1 VACEEAPAIITP
13 NMERL
18 DMGAICLQNKSR
30 IEAFLRKN
38 VYLHIYSIGDL
49 DDFFWP
55 DTVWYGWEKGGEIQ
69 AVALLYTASD
79 DPTLLALS
87 EQQDVMWELVRSILH
102 ILPGRFCAH
111 LSPRVAEA
119 VEQHCKIESYGKHYK
134 MGLKHTSL
142 LHDVDCSQV
151 TRLTE
156 NDLDDM
162 LGLYEEG
169 YPGNWFN
176 ARMLQTKQYFGM
188 RLKNRL
194 LSIAGIHVYSE
205 KYKVAALG
213 NIVTHPH
220 YRGKGFGKAVT
231 AGLCQSLSEH
241 VNNIGLNVKADNAA
255 AIAIYRKL
263 GFEIVGT
270 YYELIILSHP

>member
-1 VACEEAPAIITP
+1 M
-13 NMERL
+13 N
-18 DMGAICLQNKSR
+18 AICLHDKSR

-55 DTVWYGWEKGGEIQ
+55 DTAWYGWEQGGEIQ
-69 AVALLYTASD
+69 AVALLYTASAD
-79 DPTLLALS
+79 STLLALS
-87 EQQDVMWELVRSILH
+87 EQQDVMWELVRSIFH
-102 ILPGRFCAH
+102 ILPERFYAH
-111 LSPRVAEA
+111 LSPQVAET
-119 VEQHCKIESYGKHYK
+119 VEQQCQIKSYGKHYK
-134 MGLKHTSL
+134 MGLKNTAL
-142 LHDVDCSQV
+142 LQGIDCSQV
-151 TRLTE
+151 IRLTE
-156 NDLDDM
+156 NDLEDM
-162 LGLYEEG
+162 LGLYKEG

-176 ARMLQTKQYFGM
+176 ARMLHTKQYFGL

-194 LSIAGIHVYSE
+194 ISVAGIHVYSE

-213 NIVTHPH
+213 NIVTHPD

-241 VNNIGLNVKADNAA
+241 VDNIGLNVKADNAA
-255 AIAIYRKL
+255 AIALYEKL

-270 YYELIILSHP
+270 YYELKVLSHP

>member
-1 VACEEAPAIITP
+1 MSVIHLYDK
-13 NMERL
+13 N
-18 DMGAICLQNKSR
+18 R

-55 DTVWYGWEKGGEIQ
+55 DTTWYGWEKAGEIQ

-87 EQQDVMWELVRSILH
+87 EQQDVMWELVQSIFH
-102 ILPGRFCAH
+102 ILPKRFYAH
-111 LSPRVAEA
+111 LSPAVAEA
-119 VEQHCKIESYGKHYK
+119 LEQQCQTKTNGKHYK
-134 MGLKHTSL
+134 MGLKDKTL
-142 LHDVDCSQV
+142 LHDIDCSQII
-151 TRLTE
+151 RLAE
-156 NDLDDM
+156 NDLDEM
-162 LGLYEEG
+162 LNLYEES

-176 ARMLQTKQYFGM
+176 SRMLQTRQYFGL

-194 LSIAGIHVYSE
+194 VSIAGVHVYSE

-213 NIVTHPH
+213 NIVTHPD
-220 YRGKGFGKAVT
+220 YRGKGFGTAVM

-241 VNNIGLNVKADNAA
+241 VDNIGLNVKADNAA
-255 AIAIYRKL
+255 AIALYEKL
-263 GFEIVGT
+263 GFEIIDT
-270 YYELIILSHP
+270 YFELMVLSHPSK

>member
-1 VACEEAPAIITP
+1 
-13 NMERL
+13 
-18 DMGAICLQNKSR
+18 MGAICLHNKHR

-55 DTVWYGWEKGGEIQ
+55 DTLWYGWEQGGEIQ

-87 EQQDVMWELVRSILH
+87 DRQDVMSELVLSIFH
-102 ILPGRFCAH
+102 ILPERFYAH

-119 VEQHCKIESYGKHYK
+119 VEQQCQIESYVKHYK
-134 MGLKHTSL
+134 MGLRNAVPL
-142 LHDVDCSQV
+142 QVIDCSQAV
-151 TRLTE
+151 RLTE
-156 NDLDDM
+156 NDLVDM

-176 ARMLQTKQYFGM
+176 ARMLQTKQYFGL

-194 LSIAGIHVYSE
+194 LSVAGIHVYSE

-213 NIVTHPH
+213 NIVTHPD
-220 YRGKGFGKAVT
+220 YRGKGFGKSVT
-231 AGLCQSLSEH
+231 AGLCQSLAGH
-241 VNNIGLNVKADNAA
+241 VDNIGLNVKADNIP
-255 AIAIYRKL
+255 AIAMYEKL
-263 GFEIVGT
+263 GFDIVGT
-270 YYELIILSHP
+270 YYELMVLNHA